1 MENNKLANQILETAL
16 MMAESGSWETLHLY
30 AIAQRLDITLDQI
43 RQFYPQKD
51 DIVEAWF
58 DRADQ
63 AVVNITPTPDFLALS
78 VRERL
83 KQVIMTWFQ
92 ALAPHHR
99 VTRQMLL
106 YKFEFGHIHLQALGV
121 MRISRTVQWFRE
133 AARVDTT
140 DLRRILEETGTTT
153 IYLMAFTRWLYD
165 DSPGNRKTCEFLEQA
180 LLNAEQCAAKIGY
193 K

>member
-1 MENNKLANQILETAL
+1 MENNKLAAQILDTAL
-16 MMAESGSWETLHLY
+16 MMAETSSWETLHLY
-30 AIAQRLDITLDQI
+30 AIAQRLEITLDQI
-43 RQFYPQKD
+43 RHYYPQKD

-63 AVVNITPTPDFLALS
+63 AVLSITPSDEFLALS

-92 ALAPHHR
+92 VLTPYRR

-106 YKFEFGHIHLQALGV
+106 YKLEFGHIHLQALGI

-140 DLRRILEETGTTT
+140 NLRRILEETGTTT
-153 IYLMAFTRWLYD
+153 IYLMTFARWLAD
-165 DSPGNRKTCEFLEQA
+165 DSPGSQKTREFLDHA
-180 LLNAEQCAAKIGY
+180 LLKAEQYAARIGY
-193 K
+193 Q

>member
-63 AVVNITPTPDFLALS
+63 AVLNITPTPDFLALS

-83 KQVIMTWFQ
+83 QQVIMTWFQ

-106 YKFEFGHIHLQALGV
+106 YKFEFGHIHLQTLGV

-133 AARVDTT
+133 AAQVDTT

-153 IYLMAFTRWLYD
+153 IYLMSFTRWLYD
-165 DSPGNRKTCEFLEQA
+165 DSPGNRKTHEFLDHA